1 VRPVEFWLVL
11 CFVIVL
17 SGIIA
22 ARNLKG
28 EKVAGSLKDILD
40 GGSLGLTALQALL
53 DNSFDSILIT
63 DSSKSG
69 KILYAN
75 KAFKALTGYSPK
87 EVVGNTPRILQ
98 GPATDKKVLDRL
110 RTALSEGKSFEGRA
124 INYKKNGTPFIMHW
138 RVVPVNVGAAT
149 KVWVA
154 IQREGSVVE

>member
-1 VRPVEFWLVL
+1 M
-11 CFVIVL
+11 
-17 SGIIA
+17 
-22 ARNLKG
+22 
-28 EKVAGSLKDILD
+28 AGSLKDILD
-40 GGSLGLTALQALL
+40 GGSLSLTALQALL

-138 RVVPVNVGAAT
+138 RVVPVSVGAAT

-154 IQREGSVVE
+154 IQREGSAVE